1 MTEEAEKLISTAKEE
16 DKDDASGEKEN
27 VNHGESEMKT
37 DTYDLVVLGASGFT
51 GQYVVQYVFRAVK
64 EHGITWAVAGRN
76 ETKLRSVLKSVG
88 EKLGEDISH
97 TPVLT
102 CDSSSPESL
111 LAMARQARVVLNC
124 VGPYRFHGE
133 QVVKACLEAGAHHID
148 LSGEP
153 QYLETIQLRYHEE
166 AERKG
171 VYIVGAC
178 GFDSIPA
185 DLGSM
190 VLAQGMGGDVAT
202 IETYLKVT
210 VPDVPGPMINYAT
223 WQSAI
228 HGFSHASELAVLRRE
243 LYPERLPR
251 LQPRLSPRGNLHWS
265 NLVGSWCLPFPGSDK
280 SVMYRTQRYL
290 YHKDGLRPAQ
300 MQCYVQVSSLPYCLL
315 TTTVGVIFGLL
326 AKTQFG
332 RNILEKYPGFCSFG
346 AVGRD
351 GVPEEKAAGTNFELR
366 LVGHGWGEKVTKGA
380 AEKDGDDMF
389 KQEEA
394 PNKEVTVTVKGA
406 NIGYGSTSECLVQ
419 AALVILQEKD
429 QMPST
434 GGVYPPGYAFASTS
448 LATRLT
454 AHGVTFTTEVKKG
467 DDAAAESA

>member
-1 MTEEAEKLISTAKEE
+1 M
-16 DKDDASGEKEN
+16 
-27 VNHGESEMKT
+27 
-37 DTYDLVVLGASGFT
+37 
-51 GQYVVQYVFRAVK
+51 
-64 EHGITWAVAGRN
+64 
-76 ETKLRSVLKSVG
+76 
-88 EKLGEDISH
+88 
-97 TPVLT
+97 
-102 CDSSSPESL
+102 
-111 LAMARQARVVLNC
+111 
-124 VGPYRFHGE
+124 
-133 QVVKACLEAGAHHID
+133 VKACLEAGAHHVD

-153 QYLETIQLRYHEE
+153 QFLETIQLRYHEE

-171 VYIVGAC
+171 VYIVGSC

-190 VLAQGMGGDVAT
+190 VLAQTMGGDVAT
-202 IETYLKVT
+202 IETYLKVI

-228 HGFSHASELAVLRRE
+228 HGFSHASELVALRRE
-243 LYPERLPR
+243 LYPDRLPR
-251 LQPRLSPRGNLHWS
+251 LQPRLSPRGNLHWN

-290 YHKDGLRPAQ
+290 YHRDGARPAQ
-300 MQCYVQVSSLPYCLL
+300 VQCYVQVSSLPYCLL
-315 TTTVGVIFGLL
+315 TIAVGGMFGLL

-366 LVGHGWGEKVTKGA
+366 LVGHGWGEKVAKD
-380 AEKDGDDMF
+380 AEKAGDDLF
-389 KQEEA
+389 KHEEL

-419 AALVILQEKD
+419 AALVLLQEKD

-454 AHGVTFTTEVKKG
+454 SHGVTFTAEVGKKE
-467 DDAAAESA
+467 DVPAAESA